1 MLLGT
6 RSECDDVTDGVGER
20 LTGVDSLLCRKLDFF
35 KNLFRARNFL
45 PMRLAWAWARARAR
59 KPGREVWVSWPED

>member
-6 RSECDDVTDGVGER
+6 RSEECDDVTDGVGER
-20 LTGVDSLLCRKLDFF
+20 LACVDILLCRKLDFF

-45 PMRLAWAWARARAR
+45 PMRLAWAWARAR